1 MVVKNVKNHQQW
13 DLKDP
18 QIIYIY
24 IYIWLIVYDIYTR
37 TLHAPIRS
45 FSAHREVLE
54 PPRPGSSLDHPDPT
68 GEVPA
73 RSQPGE
79 EDSRAQAAG
88 RASAVKG
95 PSF

>member
-1 MVVKNVKNHQQW
+1 MHIYLYRVY
-13 DLKDP
+13 
-18 QIIYIY
+18 IITYIHA
-24 IYIWLIVYDIYTR
+24 WLIVYDIYTR

-54 PPRPGSSLDHPDPT
+54 PPRPGFSLDHPDPT

-79 EDSRAQAAG
+79 DDSRAQAAG
-88 RASAVKG
+88 RASAAKATLIGMLRVEG
-95 PSF
+95 